1 MANCKNCGY
10 ELPAGAQF
18 CPRCGAPVPKIDE
31 QTHPPAAGA
40 PSQPAVA
47 SGVVLAYWWERFLAY
62 FIDAIIISVVAT
74 IINFV
79 TGLALSAISG
89 WPTWIPFLNLN
100 GVLLFLYWMLMEG
113 SRSQHGQSFG
123 KMIMRIKVVKIDGA
137 ALTMGDAAIESV
149 GKAFLL
155 PIDLLIGWILHPRR
169 RQRIFNYIT
178 RTVVVKVA

>member
-1 MANCKNCGY
+1 MANCRNCGA
-10 ELPAGAQF
+10 ELPEGAQF
-18 CPRCGAPVPKIDE
+18 CPRCGAPVPKIE
-31 QTHPPAAGA
+31 EPISAARLSQPYA
-40 PSQPAVA
+40 PSLN
-47 SGVVLAYWWERFLAY
+47 LAFWWERFFAWL
-62 FIDAIIISVVAT
+62 IDVVIIGVISWLIGLIAAIGTFTLIP
-74 IINFV
+74 
-79 TGLALSAISG
+79 G
-89 WPTWIPFLNLN
+89 WPSWLPFFRFDIN
-100 GVLLFLYWMLMEG
+100 GILLFLYWMLMEG
-113 SRSQHGQSFG
+113 SNGQSFG